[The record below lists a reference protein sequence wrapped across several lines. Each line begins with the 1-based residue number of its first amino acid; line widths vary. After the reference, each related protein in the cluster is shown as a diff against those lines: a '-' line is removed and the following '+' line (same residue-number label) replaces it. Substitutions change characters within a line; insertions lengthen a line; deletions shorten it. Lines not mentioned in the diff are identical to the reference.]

1 MNPSQC
7 KVHTNSHH
15 FQDETVILMTSF
27 KEQKKSLLKMVNSK
41 DSIKGPFIWKK
52 SEMQVKNLFL
62 LELIVITRIIEISAE
77 NKVPVMLKHGKN

>member
-1 MNPSQC
+1 
-7 KVHTNSHH
+7 
-15 FQDETVILMTSF
+15 
-27 KEQKKSLLKMVNSK
+27 MVNSK